1 MESHREA
8 AKTALLKAILYA
20 TQGNVDNFDA
30 AFDRLADS
38 LFSEMEQRI
47 VDKAYVYEDRIGMA

>member
-30 AFDRLADS
+30 AFDRLADA
-38 LFSEMEQRI
+38 LLSEMEQRI
-47 VDKAYVYEDRIGMA
+47 RDKAYVCDEGIGM